1 MQKGINGLISAKK
14 NSDFGEEKGQYSN
27 KKKRVI
33 PEAILISDIPDNIS
47 SLKNKIKERTK
58 IM

>member
-14 NSDFGEEKGQYSN
+14 NSDVGEEKGQYSN